1 MNPFAPEAP
10 FWLHLLLVS
19 GIGLCIGSFLNV
31 VVHRLPRMLA
41 RDWRQQAFEVI
52 RETEGE
58 RLPRPEEDYDLV
70 KPRSHC
76 PECGHMI
83 TAWENIPVVSYLF
96 LRGRCRECGTHISW
110 RYPLVEAFTG
120 ALSIVVLAQFGWSW
134 HCAWALIYTWSLIA
148 LTWIDYD
155 RKILPDNITL
165 PLLWLGLLVNTQG
178 LFASLTDAIYG
189 AAGGYLVL
197 WSIYWIFKLLTGK
210 EGMGYGDFKLL
221 GTVGA
226 WLGWQ
231 MLPLTILISSFVGA
245 AVGLSLI
252 ILRRQDRAQ
261 PIPFGPFLAAGGW
274 IALMWGDWINQQYLG
289 LTSM

>member
-1 MNPFAPEAP
+1 MNPFTPDAP
-10 FWLHLLLVS
+10 FWLHLLLVG
-19 GIGLCIGSFLNV
+19 GIGLCVGSFLNV

-58 RLPRPEEDYDLV
+58 RLPRPEESYDLV
-70 KPRSHC
+70 KPRSNC

-83 TAWENIPVVSYLF
+83 TAWENVPVVSF
-96 LRGRCRECGTHISW
+96 AVLRGRCRECGTHISW
-110 RYPLVEAFTG
+110 RYPLVEAFTA
-120 ALSIVVLAQFGWSW
+120 ALSIVVLLQFGWSW
-134 HCAWALIYTWSLIA
+134 GCAWALIYTWSLIA
-148 LTWIDYD
+148 LAFIDLD
-155 RKILPDNITL
+155 RTILPDNITL
-165 PLLWLGLLVNTQG
+165 PLLWLGALVNTQG

-189 AAGGYLVL
+189 AAAGYLIL

-221 GTVGA
+221 GAVGA

-245 AVGLSLI
+245 IVGLSLI
-252 ILRRQDRAQ
+252 LFRRHDRAQ

-274 IALMWGDWINQQYLG
+274 IALMWGDSINQQYLN
-289 LTSM
+289 LTL

>member
-1 MNPFAPEAP
+1 MDPFLPDAPA
-10 FWLHLLLVS
+10 WLRLLLVG

-58 RLPRPEEDYDLV
+58 RLPRPEEAYDLV

-76 PECGHMI
+76 PACGHMI
-83 TAWENIPVVSYLF
+83 TGWENIPVVSYLV
-96 LRGRCRECGTHISW
+96 LMGRCRECDAHISM

-120 ALSIVVLAQFGWSW
+120 ALSIVVLLQFGWGW
-134 HCAWALIYTWSLIA
+134 ATAWALIYTWGLIA
-148 LTWIDYD
+148 LTFIDFD
-155 RKILPDNITL
+155 RQILPDNITL

-178 LFASLTDAIYG
+178 LFAPLTDAIYG
-189 AAGGYLVL
+189 AAAGYLAL
-197 WSIYWIFKLLTGK
+197 WTIYWAFKLVTGK

-221 GTVGA
+221 GAVGA

-231 MLPLTILISSFVGA
+231 MLPLTILLSSFIGA
-245 AVGLSLI
+245 IVGLALI
-252 ILRRQDRAQ
+252 LFRRHDRAQ

-274 IALMWGDWINQQYLG
+274 IALMWGDWINQQYLN
-289 LTSM
+289 LTL

>member
-1 MNPFAPEAP
+1 VDPFSPDAPA
-10 FWLHLLLVS
+10 WLHLLLVG

-58 RLPRPEEDYDLV
+58 RLPRPEEGYDLV

-76 PECGHMI
+76 PACGHMI
-83 TAWENIPVVSYLF
+83 TAWENIPVVSYLV
-96 LRGRCRECGTHISW
+96 LRGRCRGCGAHISL
-110 RYPLVEAFTG
+110 RYPLVEALTG
-120 ALSIVVLAQFGWSW
+120 ALSIVVLLQFGWGW
-134 HCAWALIYTWSLIA
+134 VAAWALIYTWGLLA
-148 LTWIDYD
+148 LTFIDFD
-155 RKILPDNITL
+155 RTILPDNITL

-178 LFASLTDAIYG
+178 LFTTLTDAIYG
-189 AAGGYLVL
+189 AAAGYLAL
-197 WSIYWIFKLLTGK
+197 WSIYWAFKLVTGK

-221 GTVGA
+221 SAVGA

-231 MLPLTILISSFVGA
+231 LLPLTILLSSFVGA
-245 AVGLSLI
+245 IVGLALI
-252 ILRRQDRAQ
+252 LFRRHDRAQ

-274 IALMWGDWINQQYLG
+274 IALMWGDWINQQYLN
-289 LTSM
+289 LTF